1 MHLPNTP
8 AANYTCRMPNA
19 AAHTATSTL
28 PMHQLVT
35 FELFGEVF
43 ALPILDVRE
52 IIRLQPITPV
62 PGAPEF
68 VEGVISLRGQILPVV
83 DLRKRFGL
91 PPEAT
96 TSKSRILIVEA
107 GPNLTVGL
115 IVDAARQVERIPAEA
130 MLPAPTLLA
139 NSIGA
144 ETIRGISN
152 TENGILV
159 HLDLQRIFA
168 PEEKTALAT
177 TH

>member
-1 MHLPNTP
+1 
-8 AANYTCRMPNA
+8 MPT
-19 AAHTATSTL
+19 TATHTPSAPL
-28 PMHQLVT
+28 PLHQLVT
-35 FELFGEVF
+35 FELFGELF

-52 IIRLQPITPV
+52 IIRLLPITPV
-62 PGAPEF
+62 PNSPSF
-68 VEGVISLRGQILPVV
+68 VEGVINLRGQILPVV

-96 TSKSRILIVEA
+96 TTKNRILVVEA
-107 GPNLTVGL
+107 GPGLTLGL

-130 MLPAPTLLA
+130 MLPPPALLE

-144 ETIRGISN
+144 SYIRGISS
-152 TENGILV
+152 TEHGMLV

-168 PEEKTALAT
+168 ADELTALPQIS